1 MAAMREPNAGCPTNP
16 NSWLSFRQCCT
27 AACLCLA
34 ASDFVSGDFIRLRTF
49 PAGFCGAKKVLRK
62 NFAAKINSGSVSLL
76 SRSHNRG
83 REAKSC
89 VAIMHQPPKVSDI
102 AKRFAALSN
111 RQQQVAS
118 LVIKGLSNKA
128 VAAELDITEGTVK
141 SHLHSIYDKLGI
153 QSRISLMIVLATLMS
168 EIGI

>member
-1 MAAMREPNAGCPTNP
+1 
-16 NSWLSFRQCCT
+16 
-27 AACLCLA
+27 
-34 ASDFVSGDFIRLRTF
+34 
-49 PAGFCGAKKVLRK
+49 
-62 NFAAKINSGSVSLL
+62 
-76 SRSHNRG
+76 
-83 REAKSC
+83 
-89 VAIMHQPPKVSDI
+89 MHQPPKVSDI

-141 SHLHSIYDKLGI
+141 SHLHSIYYKLGI

>member
-1 MAAMREPNAGCPTNP
+1 
-16 NSWLSFRQCCT
+16 
-27 AACLCLA
+27 
-34 ASDFVSGDFIRLRTF
+34 
-49 PAGFCGAKKVLRK
+49 
-62 NFAAKINSGSVSLL
+62 
-76 SRSHNRG
+76 
-83 REAKSC
+83 
-89 VAIMHQPPKVSDI
+89 MHQPPKVSDI

-168 EIGI
+168 EIGM